1 MQSRIRWHGLPSSG
15 GAGGNEEMYAQC
27 VDGASLSQYAMH
39 GNRRHTAEHGTHCK
53 KAKSEGKA
61 GRNKTL
67 TVPAGTIIYRENNSV
82 LKNLDSFGEKV
93 LLVKGGKGGSHQTE
107 KFNGIKGQKEI
118 FTFELKLLG
127 DVGLAGFPNAGK
139 STLLRSI
146 SSATPRVAD
155 YAFTTLRPTV
165 GQVKYPDHTTVDIN
179 GFQLKEGYPMRTP
192 IETIALLLRE
202 LYLYQNDLISR
213 SMVLALNKIDTDPTG
228 TIVSKIKDQ
237 IINID
242 KDIPKLFGEEERE
255 PVIQSMK
262 NFTENDFDNV
272 VCISAKNGDGPFKK
286 LLGSK
291 SRFANGAIACEDVRH
306 FGKTVLRQ
314 TQLAIAR
321 LVFVFDRICRRHGI
335 KYWMMR
341 GSLLGTVRHKGF
353 IPWDNDQ
360 DIGILRE
367 DFEKFRIY
375 SHELPSDIF
384 FQNRSSDKEYNKFKY
399 VPGGKLRDNKGCYG
413 FCAEGP
419 CKHHNGLQIDI
430 FIFEVKDNAMIEEYS
445 STKGLY
451 KIDIFPLKELEFE
464 GFPVYVP
471 KNYEKC
477 YGLNTRFAYADFE
490 SGINCHT
497 CMPNVSGNA
506 KLEEAFRT
514 SKEVHNLINSAISH
528 NEAHQ
533 QTQTTISEK
542 YVDDDL
548 YKTLIEKG
556 VPHILM
562 DDLRWLVVNYT
573 TGGKRVSRF
582 WGITHEK
589 ENKPEWWPAEVPFS
603 SPNIRE
609 RDATEDKPVL
619 EVDQIKVLSEAM
631 RRDIIDK
638 RCNNISHSG
647 KFSKENPEVCL
658 SPTSAPSLP
667 TEEPFD
673 IETTDPKESRYSKE
687 SFMDEDPP
695 EITSLSPPCYKKQ

>member
-1 MQSRIRWHGLPSSG
+1 MGCPSSG
-15 GAGGNEEMYAQC
+15 GAGGNGGDVFAQC

-107 KFNGIKGQKEI
+107 KFNGIKGQREI

-165 GQVKYPDHTTVDIN
+165 GQVKYPDHTTVSYTDLPGLIEDAHLNRGMGHKFLRHIERTKAILIVVDIN

-471 KNYEKC
+471 KNYEKMLRLK
-477 YGLNTRFAYADFE
+477 YGANYMTYPSERFQCPQD
-490 SGINCHT
+490 GQI
-497 CMPNVSGNA
+497 
-506 KLEEAFRT
+506 
-514 SKEVHNLINSAISH
+514 
-528 NEAHQ
+528 
-533 QTQTTISEK
+533 
-542 YVDDDL
+542 
-548 YKTLIEKG
+548 G
-556 VPHILM
+556 VPWYSSEQIENM
-562 DDLRWLVVNYT
+562 TEGERQLV
-573 TGGKRVSRF
+573 
-582 WGITHEK
+582 I
-589 ENKPEWWPAEVPFS
+589 S
-603 SPNIRE
+603 SS
-609 RDATEDKPVL
+609 VL
-619 EVDQIKVLSEAM
+619 
-631 RRDIIDK
+631 
-638 RCNNISHSG
+638 
-647 KFSKENPEVCL
+647 
-658 SPTSAPSLP
+658 
-667 TEEPFD
+667 
-673 IETTDPKESRYSKE
+673 
-687 SFMDEDPP
+687 
-695 EITSLSPPCYKKQ
+695 KKQFKFLWNL